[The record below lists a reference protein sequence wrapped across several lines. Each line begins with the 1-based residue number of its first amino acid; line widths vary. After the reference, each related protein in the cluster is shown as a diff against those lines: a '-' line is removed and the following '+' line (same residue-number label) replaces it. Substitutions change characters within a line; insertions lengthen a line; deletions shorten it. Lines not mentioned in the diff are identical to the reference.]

1 MCSLYLWMNI
11 DPSVSYLQS
20 IHLIDPDLNL
30 EVAIREELEFDQE
43 TWIGMVVSTT
53 VLICKL

>member
-1 MCSLYLWMNI
+1 MNI

-30 EVAIREELEFDQE
+30 EVVIREELEFDQE

>member
-1 MCSLYLWMNI
+1 MNI
-11 DPSVSYLQS
+11 DPSVSYFQS